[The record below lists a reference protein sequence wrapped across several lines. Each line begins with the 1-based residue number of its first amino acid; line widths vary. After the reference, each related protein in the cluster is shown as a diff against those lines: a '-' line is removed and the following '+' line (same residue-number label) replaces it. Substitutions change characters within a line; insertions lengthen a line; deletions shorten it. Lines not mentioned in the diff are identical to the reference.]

1 LEHLQESAVTLVL
14 WLEFGLQSK
23 IVIHN
28 YARNMGSYERR
39 TKTKG
44 APIFVASASSFLV
57 TASVLT
63 AYAPAPALFH
73 QRELLADGQYDN
85 IGVLGLN
92 WVSFKT
98 K

>member
-44 APIFVASASSFLV
+44 APIFVASASSFL
-57 TASVLT
+57 LT